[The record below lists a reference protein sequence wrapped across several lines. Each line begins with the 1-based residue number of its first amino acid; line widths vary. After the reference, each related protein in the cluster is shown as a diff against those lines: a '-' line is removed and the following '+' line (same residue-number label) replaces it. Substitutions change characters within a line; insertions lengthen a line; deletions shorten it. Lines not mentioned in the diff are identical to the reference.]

1 MTNHFD
7 ENGRIKYVAPT
18 ESQLADAVHVVNLFA
33 EKWANPDAEGLRDLM
48 HADTKNLI
56 PPMTAPADRE
66 GVIDHFRQVLQQ
78 LPDLTIEVVRWA
90 PTGDTVMIE
99 WRAQATV
106 AGKRLSWTGVD
117 RFGIRGD
124 RMYEAQVY
132 WDTRRVAEQFAEAVQ
147 SKQDPGQA
155 AH

>member
-1 MTNHFD
+1 VSDQLNK
-7 ENGRIKYVAPT
+7 NGRIQYVAPT
-18 ESQLADAVHVVNLFA
+18 ESQLAGAVRLVNLFA
-33 EKWANPDAEGLRDLM
+33 EKWAKPNAEGLRDLM
-48 HADTKNLI
+48 HADTQNLI

-99 WRAQATV
+99 WRAHATV
-106 AGKRLSWTGVD
+106 AGQPLSWMGVD
-117 RFGIRGD
+117 RFGIRGGK
-124 RMYEAQVY
+124 MYEAQVY

-147 SKQDPGQA
+147 SHQHRGTR
-155 AH
+155 